1 MVGVAAPVPV
11 VKVVEA
17 VLAGEVGMV
26 ALIQGGPLGFRP
38 IGIISPGRRSKEGL
52 NAFSFSKEIS
62 SWVLE
67 NCALRLSRPL
77 ALQRTELN

>member
-1 MVGVAAPVPV
+1 MVRVAASVPV

-38 IGIISPGRRSKEGL
+38 IGIISPGRRRRAKCVFFLQIDQLVGARELRPWTTPG
-52 NAFSFSKEIS
+52 S
-62 SWVLE
+62 STSE
-67 NCALRLSRPL
+67 ND
-77 ALQRTELN
+77 N